1 MKVEIKG
8 HGVLTG
14 NSDVMN
20 FISLAL
26 FKAAEMYKSQGADA
40 LAEEAAELSDEIY
53 DQLEA
58 NGYYGA

>member
-8 HGVLTG
+8 RGVLTG
-14 NSDVMN
+14 NSEVMN

-26 FKAAEMYKSQGADA
+26 FKAAEMYELQGADA
-40 LAEEAAELSDEIY
+40 LAEQAVELSDKIY
-53 DQLEA
+53 RMLNE